1 MGETPQRRRMD
12 EPKDAD
18 VIARVLGGATQEF
31 AILVGRY
38 QHALYRHAV
47 AMVLDHDA
55 AEDMVQD
62 AFIRGYTRLR
72 ECREPEHFRAWIF
85 QTLRN
90 RCLDYLKEP
99 RRRQVPIDDVQPLYD
114 TADDPGAVAERRQT
128 ASRIAATLAT
138 LSPEQR
144 ETFVMHYVDGM
155 SYDDMS
161 ALLGVSVSALKMR
174 ALRARDALSAALRDD
189 VTRGA
194 RSSSLYQ
201 GAVK

>member
-1 MGETPQRRRMD
+1 
-12 EPKDAD
+12 
-18 VIARVLGGATQEF
+18 
-31 AILVGRY
+31 
-38 QHALYRHAV
+38 
-47 AMVLDHDA
+47 
-55 AEDMVQD
+55 
-62 AFIRGYTRLR
+62 
-72 ECREPEHFRAWIF
+72 
-85 QTLRN
+85 
-90 RCLDYLKEP
+90 LKEP